1 MTWGYFPI
9 DIIGN
14 AVYIDSAQA
23 AGEFSNQVADDYS
36 GFNVNSSLMV
46 IGSSEEGLFQHAP
59 LKGERVWCRRK
70 LCERETRRKTCRFLY
85 AGGFIYSQSYR
96 SSLNFSPR

>member
-70 LCERETRRKTCRFLY
+70 LCERERRGEKP
-85 AGGFIYSQSYR
+85 AGFYMPAGLFI
-96 SSLNFSPR
+96 LNRTGRV